1 MSEKKVGKR
10 LLTWVLV
17 LVMTLSLLPLNVL
30 ADEGDTA
37 GNTNTDTK
45 CSTEKSG
52 ANLVKSATKDGDTY
66 KIQLESWVTG
76 KVEQTTGSAPLDIV
90 LVLDQSGSME
100 GEKLSNLKA
109 AVTNFVAAINAD
121 ADTHNVEHHIAIVGF
136 ASNRNEGGS
145 NYESG
150 AWYNTGIFV
159 NGKLKNYQTYQGQ
172 GQWENVYLASDS
184 TPEEHYEYSAYLN
197 NYSIFRT
204 DIEYDAEKQEW
215 GYWSGFFGNRWNPI
229 TPRTDENDNNPEH
242 VQVEYRAKAGYID
255 LTKADYQAAL
265 VDSDHSDITT
275 AIRNLSASGATRASY
290 GMEMA
295 NNVFANNDLREGS
308 SRVVVFFTDGEPG
321 KSGYETSEA
330 GRAIAQAHAT
340 KNTYGAKVFSVGMF
354 DTNSN
359 DVNNFM
365 DYVSSNYPNADA
377 SSNYWG
383 NWTITTGKR
392 ADDKYYMTAE
402 NDNLSD
408 VFQQISG
415 SILTSDV
422 KADANTV
429 LTDTL
434 SKYFDFDGVTDDD
447 GTVTGVTVKKV
458 AYQGND
464 KWAENGEDITSS
476 VDVGLNG
483 KTVTV
488 SGFDYSDEK
497 NVVTDKPSGYKLVV
511 TFNVKPDT
519 SCKNW
524 TGSKP
529 YETNK
534 DTATLANNGDTFATV
549 ASPKAPVDTYQVTYT
564 FAGDAPSGVERPEDT
579 QHYISGQTADVKQP
593 EESSVN
599 EGGNTYTFEGW
610 KNGEA
615 DVGEK
620 IDITGDVTLTGTW
633 SKTANTATYTVNYL
647 WNGEPIPGATSAQ
660 KTAEYGT
667 EVTEFPIEIE
677 GYTPVKESETI
688 TIDADNSKNV
698 INLNYYKNVTL
709 TANSDTVTYDGQP
722 HNGSPYDCEP
732 LGLLPGHKVK
742 SVDYTCEPQTNV
754 GEYDIELDNAKIVDA
769 DGNDVTDLYQITYN
783 YGKLTITRLDVT
795 VTIKGNTGTYEYDGT
810 EKTVEGYTAN
820 INNDLYT
827 EADFKL
833 VDSQAKIR
841 ATVPGT
847 YQMGLKPENF
857 ESTNLNFNVT
867 FVVKPDGKLTI
878 ENRPITITANDVTGK
893 YDGQPHGEN
902 GYSITA
908 GSLVDGHAATVTISG
923 SKTDAGEY
931 EELLVPSVTKI
942 VDAKNKDVTGYYDIS
957 YENGTLTINKRSVT
971 LTSET
976 ASKVYD
982 GTPLTKPNVTVDGD
996 GFVEGEVTDI
1006 KATGTITDVG
1016 TVTNTIE
1023 YAATDKFK
1031 TDNYDITKNE
1041 GTLKV
1046 TPVTDKVTVTIKG
1059 NTKTVRYNGKEQSVT
1074 GFTYTAPEGVTVAL
1088 RDSKAEAK
1096 GTDKGTYYMGLTKD
1110 DFTVSSEIYKE
1121 FEIIVNDGYLEIT
1134 RSGGHHPRPK
1144 PTVEIED
1151 DDALGLN
1158 TTDHF
1163 AYIVGYGNGEVRPQN
1178 NITRAEVA
1186 TIFFRLLTDDVR
1198 DENLTKTN
1206 RYSDVAATSWYNTA
1220 VSTLSSMGIITGY
1233 PDGTFRPNAAIT
1245 RAEFAAIAARFDS
1258 NGDKTAAKFSDIA
1271 THWAKDEIS
1280 IAYNN
1285 GWITGYPNGTFGPQ
1299 RDITRAETM
1308 TLVNRVLNRQPE
1320 TEDDL
1325 LPNMTVWT
1333 DNANP
1338 NAWYY
1343 LAVQEATNSH
1353 YYKFKTNSK
1362 YEKWTELRETRD
1374 WTLLE
1379 K

>member
-30 ADEGDTA
+30 AAEADEADALQMSDEDNSGDRSLMPAKDKQYTIIFNANGGTFADGTDEHVGKYSSRDATVWSQSPKDNPTNPPYEFQHWYYEGLFGREHVVDVENATVDNVLPLVGKSRILYAKWSLPANWEKASIFYLKDPTRNLDSNTGEDWRDPLGGTTA
-37 GNTNTDTK
+37 GFVDTTGFIWK
-45 CSTEKSG
+45 Q
-52 ANLVKSATKDGDTY
+52 SATNASVENSMSVQPDDVTWPTGFGTPSADG
-66 KIQLESWVTG
+66 LELNKGTDEWNDIFEAFKT
-76 KVEQTTGSAPLDIV
+76 KVEADNGVGRLTE
-90 LVLDQSGSME
+90 DQ
-100 GEKLSNLKA
+100 
-109 AVTNFVAAINAD
+109 VAAITLVPYKVSRGNQ
-121 ADTHNVEHHIAIVGF
+121 THGNYHVDCDVVINCNFVTVDFMLKDDSGDF
-136 ASNRNEGGS
+136 GS
-145 NYESG
+145 
-150 AWYNTGIFV
+150 ILP
-159 NGKLKNYQTYQGQ
+159 NGKMTCPKGQ
-172 GQWENVYLASDS
+172 AFPQNKVPTAPEKVGYEFDGWYTDGACTEKADFDKPLTEDTTFYSKYTEKETPAPEPADPKLGENFEFNKDIVDVICETTNNHNGSYRLMNDYYTVSDK
-184 TPEEHYEYSAYLN
+184 
-197 NYSIFRT
+197 
-204 DIEYDAEKQEW
+204 KQLTN
-215 GYWSGFFGNRWNPI
+215 GNWQCKI
-229 TPRTDENDNNPEH
+229 T
-242 VQVEYRAKAGYID
+242 ID
-255 LTKADYQAAL
+255 LAKYFELYSSQHPGHTRDME
-265 VDSDHSDITT
+265 H
-275 AIRNLSASGATRASY
+275 SGATATMWIFPTWY
-290 GMEMA
+290 A
-295 NNVFANNDLREGS
+295 N
-308 SRVVVFFTDGEPG
+308 SRQW
-321 KSGYETSEA
+321 SC
-330 GRAIAQAHAT
+330 
-340 KNTYGAKVFSVGMF
+340 
-354 DTNSN
+354 
-359 DVNNFM
+359 
-365 DYVSSNYPNADA
+365 
-377 SSNYWG
+377 
-383 NWTITTGKR
+383 
-392 ADDKYYMTAE
+392 AE
-402 NDNLSD
+402 SL
-408 VFQQISG
+408 
-415 SILTSDV
+415 
-422 KADANTV
+422 
-429 LTDTL
+429 
-434 SKYFDFDGVTDDD
+434 
-447 GTVTGVTVKKV
+447 
-458 AYQGND
+458 
-464 KWAENGEDITSS
+464 
-476 VDVGLNG
+476 
-483 KTVTV
+483 
-488 SGFDYSDEK
+488 
-497 NVVTDKPSGYKLVV
+497 
-511 TFNVKPDT
+511 
-519 SCKNW
+519 
-524 TGSKP
+524 
-529 YETNK
+529 
-534 DTATLANNGDTFATV
+534 
-549 ASPKAPVDTYQVTYT
+549 
-564 FAGDAPSGVERPEDT
+564 
-579 QHYISGQTADVKQP
+579 
-593 EESSVN
+593 
-599 EGGNTYTFEGW
+599 
-610 KNGEA
+610 
-615 DVGEK
+615 
-620 IDITGDVTLTGTW
+620 
-633 SKTANTATYTVNYL
+633 
-647 WNGEPIPGATSAQ
+647 
-660 KTAEYGT
+660 
-667 EVTEFPIEIE
+667 
-677 GYTPVKESETI
+677 
-688 TIDADNSKNV
+688 IDAAKIYVKCDATPTEPT
-698 INLNYYKNVTL
+698 LVTL
-709 TANSDTVTYDGQP
+709 TANSMTVTYDGQP
-722 HNGSPYDCEP
+722 HDGSPYSCDD
-732 LGLLPGHKVK
+732 LGLLPGHTVE

-754 GEYDIELDNAKIVDA
+754 GTYDIKLNNAKIVDA
-769 DGNDVTDLYQITYN
+769 DGKDVTALYQITYN
-783 YGKLTITRLDVT
+783 YGKLIIDPCDVT

-810 EKTVEGYTAN
+810 EKTVEGYTAK
-820 INNDLYT
+820 IDNDLYT

-847 YQMGLKPENF
+847 YQMGLTPENF
-857 ESTNLNFNVT
+857 ENTNRNFNVT

-878 ENRPITITANDVTGK
+878 KNRPITITADDVTVK

-902 GYSITA
+902 GYSITM

-931 EELLVPSVTKI
+931 EELLVPSGTKI
-942 VDAKNKDVTGYYDIS
+942 VDAKGKDVTSYYDIS
-957 YENGTLTINKRSVT
+957 YEDGTLTINKRSVT

-982 GTPLTKPNVTVDGD
+982 GTPLTKPEVTVTGD
-996 GFVEGEVTDI
+996 GFVDGEVTDI

-1206 RYSDVAATSWYNTA
+1206 RYSDVTRADWYNTA
-1220 VSTLSSMGIITGY
+1220 VSTLSSMDIITGY

-1245 RAEFAAIAARFDS
+1245 RAEFAAISARFDS
-1258 NGDKTAAKFSDIA
+1258 NGDKTTAKFSDIA